1 MSTFSINFRRN
12 CLVLSHIN
20 QNDAKFRNYPYG
32 ILSNSKHVW
41 FCSCF
46 RRRGRLQPKTLD
58 GWEMPP
64 VLKGESVFSHWSLH
78 SWKAEHTTS
87 IFFKN
92 VTSVHSEETETPSI
106 DNPHR
111 EAYIRFRH
119 RDAFVHMGFTGLLFL
134 LWMRLR
140 SYFFGA
146 LLLHP
151 PIMNVA
157 RNKIIIV
164 FRRWVDFVYIE
175 STEPVYHILLCTVFI
190 WINFYFV
197 LFYFLQC
204 PLFYSKMTQ
213 LSPFYSVPRRLHNGT
228 QGDILLELCY
238 VRNREA
244 ILFIIKIIKSEIEK
258 ALIHW

>member
-1 MSTFSINFRRN
+1 MSTFSINFRHN

-58 GWEMPP
+58 GWEMPS

-92 VTSVHSEETETPSI
+92 VISVHSEETETPSI

-164 FRRWVDFVYIE
+164 FRRWVDFVYVE
-175 STEPVYHILLCTVFI
+175 STEPVYHIIIMYCIYLNKLLFCSILFCPI
-190 WINFYFV
+190 FCNV
-197 LFYFLQC
+197 LFSIPKWPSWVHF
-204 PLFYSKMTQ
+204 
-213 LSPFYSVPRRLHNGT
+213 
-228 QGDILLELCY
+228 
-238 VRNREA
+238 
-244 ILFIIKIIKSEIEK
+244 ILFHGVCIMARKETSS
-258 ALIHW
+258 